1 MACVEIVHEL
11 DKRLRLRLLSNA
23 DDFTQTEVAL
33 RQLPGVVSVRA
44 NRACASL
51 TLAYNGQPEVRDCI
65 LETAR
70 RTPSMAADVWRPPPA
85 ANAKRV
91 TLAAGAIAAALLLP
105 APLAAA
111 ITWLNVAGVLAR
123 GVLAASRG
131 KLKTDVLDA
140 LAIGVP
146 AARQEYVTASVT
158 RFLLAL
164 AEHIQATTL
173 QQSDELLRS
182 LLRRAPGDVWVERRD
197 GELARM
203 PFMQLKGGECVVV
216 GAGET
221 IPVDGQV
228 VAGDAYVDQSSV
240 TGESLPMPRAVGDQ
254 ALAGGVVT
262 DGRLVVQA
270 ERVGEDTTTGRI
282 SRYIQEALDRPAE
295 IQTVSSVFADRR
307 VGITLITAAVVFAL
321 TRDWRRIESVFM
333 VDYSCAVKLGTPIAI
348 KSAMYRAAHK
358 GCLVKSGTAIETL
371 AGVDTIVFD
380 KTGTLTHN
388 TLEVTDICP
397 LDPGIGEERAAAM
410 VASLG
415 EHTSHPIARAVVGLA
430 QRRRLAHVPHEAV
443 NFIVGHGVEANV
455 DGRRIRFGSRH
466 YLEDDAHISFADAR
480 KTVRGLQEQGK
491 SLLYVAADERPI
503 AVFALRDR
511 LRLESASTVAQLR
524 ALGVKRLVM
533 ITGDRQAPALA
544 FAETLGIDAVHYE
557 QQPEDKAN
565 IIAALKRE
573 GRRVAYIGDGVN
585 DGPAL
590 MAADV
595 GISMPRAADIARAT
609 ADIVLL
615 EDRLDSVATIL
626 AVAQE
631 AMRLI
636 HSNFRFAV
644 GVNSAILAAAAFG
657 RLSPLAA
664 ATLHNGMTIAVLLR
678 ALLSGRAHRSVT
690 DKIPRDSVA
699 LEHSRAQ
706 EK

>member
-33 RQLPGVVSVRA
+33 RQLPGVASVRA

-51 TLAYNGQPEVRDCI
+51 TLAYDGRTEVRDSI

-70 RTPSMAADVWRPPPA
+70 RTPSTAADGWRPPPA
-85 ANAKRV
+85 ASAKRV

-111 ITWLNVAGVLAR
+111 ITWLNIAGVLAR
-123 GVLAASRG
+123 GILAASRG

-164 AEHIQATTL
+164 AEHIEATTVR
-173 QQSDELLRS
+173 QSDELLRS
-182 LLRRAPGDVWVERRD
+182 LLRQAPSDVWVERRD
-197 GELARM
+197 GELARV
-203 PFMQLKGGECVVV
+203 PFMQLKGGERVVI

-254 ALAGGVVT
+254 ALAGSVVT

-282 SRYIQEALDRPAE
+282 SRYIQDALDRPAD

-307 VGITLITAAVVFAL
+307 VGITLATAAVVFAL

-348 KSAMYRAAHK
+348 KSAMYRAAHE

-371 AGVDTIVFD
+371 AGIDTIVFD
-380 KTGTLTHN
+380 KTGTLTATGAN
-388 TLEVTDICP
+388 AVAFVGDGSNRSDQTDLSNAEATWLC
-397 LDPGIGEERAAAM
+397 
-410 VASLG
+410 
-415 EHTSHPIARAVVGLA
+415 ARAVVGLA
-430 QRRRLAHVPHEAV
+430 QQRRLAHIPHEAV

-466 YLEDDAHISFADAR
+466 YLEDDEHISFADAR
-480 KTVRGLQEQGK
+480 KTVRALQEQGK

-511 LRLESASTVAQLR
+511 LRRESASTLAQLR

-565 IIAALKRE
+565 IIKALKQE

-595 GISMPRAADIARAT
+595 GISMPRAADIARAS

-626 AVAQE
+626 AVAQK
-631 AMRLI
+631 AMSLI
-636 HSNFRFAV
+636 HSNFKIAV

-664 ATLHNGMTIAVLLR
+664 ATLHNGTTIAVLLR
-678 ALLSGRAHRSVT
+678 ALLSGRAHSSVAE
-690 DKIPRDSVA
+690 KIPRASVA

-706 EK
+706 EQ